1 MSYDPGQPRLTPP
14 PRAWAGSRVRG
25 LGESQADR
33 MFEIRPTGRWG
44 AVLGPP
50 FLCPTLAGVEC
61 GVSARSKPA
70 LGWNVACACVPSPL
84 VTLGSDV
91 DGPRPRPRARGTL
104 PLGTARPGPSSLPRS
119 RREAGHGRGWLGS
132 LRRVGFW
139 HWALGIYWGEPL
151 PYEGGAE
158 LTCRFSPQPPVF
170 DPGARETLRTAHRQD
185 I

>member
-1 MSYDPGQPRLTPP
+1 M
-14 PRAWAGSRVRG
+14 
-25 LGESQADR
+25 
-33 MFEIRPTGRWG
+33 
-44 AVLGPP
+44 
-50 FLCPTLAGVEC
+50 
-61 GVSARSKPA
+61 SARSKPA

-104 PLGTARPGPSSLPRS
+104 PLGTARRGPSSLPRS
-119 RREAGHGRGWLGS
+119 RPEAGHGRGWPGA

-139 HWALGIYWGEPL
+139 PLGIYWGEPL

-170 DPGARETLRTAHRQD
+170 DPGARETLRTAQRQD
-185 I
+185 IYSSHSHLPQNIFNRTSWHHPWAHCGMSQAKKGQSLALPRKGGDKDFR